1 MLQLE
6 NSIPSIFL
14 HTNWNLLR
22 KPWVGAVGTS
32 VTPRDFARALT
43 VLQCCLKPCL
53 LLNVWYDSLGHTA
66 LKKLTGQMKE
76 DKKKM
81 EKRERREK
89 EEEDE
94 KLRPYMGFVKY
105 TLGLKHQVAKQRGE
119 EYRAH
124 GQYGWLWLSS
134 TRNYCPSNAMKLGLR
149 AGTTMLN
156 LFYNFSKLYN
166 LFLQNNGD
174 ETEIYFANV

>member
-1 MLQLE
+1 MNQFTTNVSSLSKVQATEERVKRTHLSHKFSLTDASSFKWNGALHGARAQVLSTLRATMLQLE
-6 NSIPSIFL
+6 NGIPSIFL

-66 LKKLTGQMKE
+66 LKKFTGQMKE

-81 EKRERREK
+81 EKRERRETDK
-89 EEEDE
+89 QRELDR
-94 KLRPYMGFVKY
+94 LKY
-105 TLGLKHQVAKQRGE
+105 TDRQIGRDRKTDRHIDREQHRVV
-119 EYRAH
+119 H
-124 GQYGWLWLSS
+124 
-134 TRNYCPSNAMKLGLR
+134 
-149 AGTTMLN
+149 
-156 LFYNFSKLYN
+156 
-166 LFLQNNGD
+166 
-174 ETEIYFANV
+174 